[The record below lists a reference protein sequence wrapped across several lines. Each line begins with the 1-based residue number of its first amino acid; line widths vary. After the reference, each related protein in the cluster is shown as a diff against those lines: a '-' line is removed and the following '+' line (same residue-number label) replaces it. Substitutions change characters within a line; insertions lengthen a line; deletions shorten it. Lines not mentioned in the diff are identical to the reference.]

1 MSAAGSASP
10 RCLGRDADGAAA
22 VQFAILAP
30 ALLLLII
37 GSFEVAMML
46 FVAGTMESAVL
57 AASRAGVTGFTED
70 GVSREE
76 RIRDI
81 ILDRTMGF
89 VDMDHTVI
97 RTLVYQS
104 FDQIGQPEPFS
115 DDNGN
120 GAHDP
125 GESFTDING
134 NGQWD
139 DDMGSAGLGG
149 PGDVVLYD
157 IEYETGALTNLF
169 APIFGR
175 VVHRAA
181 VAVRNEPF

>member
-1 MSAAGSASP
+1 MLARLRMDSS
-10 RCLGRDADGAAA
+10 GAAA
-22 VQFAILAP
+22 VQFAVLAP
-30 ALLLLII
+30 AMLLLLV
-37 GSFEVAMML
+37 GSFEVSMML

-81 ILDRTMGF
+81 ILDRTLGF
-89 VDMDHTVI
+89 VDMDEAVI
-97 RTLVYQS
+97 RTLVYSS
-104 FDQIGQPEPFS
+104 FDQIGQPEPFT
-115 DDNGN
+115 DENAN
-120 GAHDP
+120 GAHDA
-125 GESFTDING
+125 GESFTDVNG

-149 PGDVVLYD
+149 PGDIVLYD

-169 APIFGR
+169 EPIFGQI
-175 VVHRAA
+175 VHRAA